1 MDLRD
6 TLVELLKQNNG
17 FNGLTR
23 KLSKDLKN
31 RILEETKHLPEKS
44 QMGERIYNIVNSNQI
59 PVCDKGNQFKFR
71 NYNTGYTRYCG
82 ANCECANLNRG
93 SAISDSHKNR
103 TEEDKA
109 LRIQRIIDSLNETKK
124 WVPDNPNFSFEDL
137 VDYLKERMEKYEIT
151 SPVFYKTM
159 PFFIE
164 NEIKKHTSYLP
175 NNAKIKERVFNI
187 LNPGTNR
194 ICGCGNPVKFGTF
207 KSGYKEFC
215 SSNCGAFNQAQS
227 EKVRDHYSKLTPE
240 EIQKR
245 KDKQKETCLENWG
258 YEHHMQSPVFMAE
271 YQQIFIDKYGAPSPL
286 QSKEVT
292 EKARQTCLEKY
303 GVEYPLQNIDILED
317 ALEKSK
323 EAQGGQFCVA
333 ARAAYKEKTGYD
345 SCFQDPE
352 WQQQNRI
359 NRMIDTGWGLPK
371 SEIIFDEYNSVECPV
386 CGEKSKVLSHDHLKS
401 HGINSAEEF
410 RELYPDYR
418 RVSWETSD
426 KISEGNTGREVT
438 VEHRMNY
445 RNARIKYM
453 SENTGNGKGIFYDT
467 KPELE
472 FEEELKKLNVPYSK
486 QFHTKQPHFNYDFLL
501 WDCILVEIDGPYRRN
516 PRMHSSQEMFELTV
530 MRDEL
535 KTRGADAHGYLLG
548 RIEVDS
554 KLPTDWYDIL
564 VQQGIDLKNNS
575 YRKRAKND
583 YLCEIITNDLRDYLE
598 LKKQVKEEEERRSE
612 EN

>member
-6 TLVELLKQNNG
+6 NLVELINQNNG

-23 KLSKDLKN
+23 KLTKDLKD

-44 QMGERIYNIVNSNQI
+44 QMGERIYNIVNYDQI

-71 NYNTGYTRYCG
+71 NYDTGYTRYCG

-93 SAISDSHKNR
+93 SAISDSYKNR

-109 LRIQRIIDSLNETKK
+109 LRKQRNRDSLNETKK
-124 WVPDNPNFSFEDL
+124 WIPDNPNFSFEDL
-137 VDYLKERMEKYEIT
+137 VDYLKERMEKYGIT

-175 NNAKIKERVFNI
+175 NDAKIKERVYNI
-187 LNPGTNR
+187 LNPESNR

-207 KSGYKEFC
+207 NSGYRKFC
-215 SSNCGAFNQAQS
+215 SSNCEAFNQAQS
-227 EKVRDHYSKLTPE
+227 EKVRDHCSKLSPE
-240 EIQKR
+240 EIQDRVDKR
-245 KDKQKETCLENWG
+245 KASSLENWG
-258 YEHHMQSPVFMAE
+258 YENHMQSPVFME
-271 YQQIFIDKYGAPSPL
+271 QYQQKLMDEHGVSSVFQIP
-286 QSKEVT
+286 EVA
-292 EKARQTCLEKY
+292 EKIKQINLEKF
-303 GVEYPLQNIDILED
+303 GVEYPLQNKEFQ
-317 ALEKSK
+317 AYTLEKSK

-386 CGEKSKVLSHDHLKS
+386 CGEKSKVLSPDHLKS

-418 RVSWETSD
+418 RVSMETSD
-426 KISEGNTGREVT
+426 KISEANTGREVT

-445 RNARIKYM
+445 RNARIQYM
-453 SENTGNGKGIFYDT
+453 SNYNGNGKGVFYDT

-472 FEEELKKLNVPYSK
+472 FEKELKKLNVPYSK

-501 WDCILVEIDGPYRRN
+501 WDCILVEIDGPYHRN
-516 PRMHSSQEMFELTV
+516 PKMHSSQEMFEMTV

-535 KTRGADAHGYLLG
+535 KNRGAYAHGYLLG

-554 KLPTDWYDIL
+554 KLPVDWYDIL
-564 VQQGIDLKNNS
+564 VQQGINLKNNS

-583 YLCEIITNDLRDYLE
+583 YLCGNVTEDLKVYLE
-598 LKKQVKEEEERRSE
+598 LKKQLKEEGK
-612 EN
+612 